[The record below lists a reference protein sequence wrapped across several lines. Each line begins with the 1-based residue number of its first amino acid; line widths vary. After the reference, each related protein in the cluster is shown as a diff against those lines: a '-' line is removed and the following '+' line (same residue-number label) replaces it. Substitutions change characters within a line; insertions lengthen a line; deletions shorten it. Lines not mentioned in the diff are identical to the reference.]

1 MKQRKL
7 PIPLYI
13 MVLMA
18 VLLFIVV
25 FSFTVD
31 LHHPTDLTAINLAE
45 RLKKP
50 CIFGISDSGYL
61 FGTDYLII
69 YPYFLINTALAT

>member
-1 MKQRKL
+1 MMKQRKL

-50 CIFGISDSGYL
+50 
-61 FGTDYLII
+61 
-69 YPYFLINTALAT
+69 